1 LAFGL
6 TNAPGTF
13 QLMMNFVLTS
23 VLEHVLHLREI
34 FGLLERANLKRKLS
48 KCKFLQ
54 EKVNYLGHIISAEG
68 VAPDPTKIEAITN
81 YKRPCTVREL
91 QSFLG
96 LASYYRRFI
105 EKFSTIAHP
114 LLVQS
119 KGQPKNEIKWG
130 LEEEKAFEVLR
141 KSLITEPVLSY
152 PDFGK
157 EFIIFMDASDHG
169 LGAVLSQEIDG

>member
-1 LAFGL
+1 
-6 TNAPGTF
+6 
-13 QLMMNFVLTS
+13 
-23 VLEHVLHLREI
+23 I
-34 FGLLERANLKRKLS
+34 FGLLERANLKLKLS

-68 VAPDPTKIEAITN
+68 VAPDPTKIEAIAN

-119 KGQPKNEIKWG
+119 KGQPK
-130 LEEEKAFEVLR
+130 
-141 KSLITEPVLSY
+141 
-152 PDFGK
+152 D
-157 EFIIFMDASDHG
+157 
-169 LGAVLSQEIDG
+169 